1 MQPIVEPRAISGL
14 GHRLALT
21 TLVGVSVLSVAVVAM
36 LTIYVDRISEVASS
50 LHRVDALA
58 DYSGRPA
65 AVQVAENPAINFLIF
80 IDSGEQLQAAVIANL
95 SGSRR
100 NLTLVALPADLLVGE
115 SSASM
120 SRAYTSD
127 PLRATRLV
135 EEFSGARMDHQL
147 RLDVMGFDAVV
158 DRLDGLHVGD
168 HQLAGSDAVGY
179 LAQAGSASEASQRAA
194 QLIRQT
200 MIKAKAN
207 GGVLNLPRF
216 DSLISALGACLTIDD
231 GLTNDAIQNV
241 LVESR
246 VHLDDVRL
254 WPLGGAAT
262 AAGTRADQASVALLR
277 AGLASD
283 ELAQTTQASLV
294 TTAQV
299 GAVQSTQTDATTSA
313 VPGVV
318 PLGPSADADA
328 AAVPSATSTSR

>member
-1 MQPIVEPRAISGL
+1 MQPIVEPRASSGL

-21 TLVGVSVLSVAVVAM
+21 ALVGVSVLSVAVVAM

-58 DYSGRPA
+58 DYDGRPA

-80 IDSGEQLQAAVIANL
+80 IDSGDKLQAAVIANL

-100 NLTLVALPADLLVGE
+100 HLTLAALPADLLVSG
-115 SSASM
+115 SAASLA
-120 SRAYTSD
+120 RTYASD
-127 PLRATRLV
+127 PLRATRMV

-158 DRLDGLHVGD
+158 DRLDGLNVGD
-168 HQLAGSDAVGY
+168 RQLSGADAVGY
-179 LAQAGSASEASQRAA
+179 LAQAGAAADRSQRAA

-200 MIKAKAN
+200 MIKAKDN

-216 DSLISALGACLTIDD
+216 DSLIGALGDCLTIDD

-254 WPLGGAAT
+254 WPIGGAST
-262 AAGTRADQASVALLR
+262 SAGTRADPATVALLR
-277 AGLASD
+277 SGLASD
-283 ELAQTTQASLV
+283 DLARTPQESSAA
-294 TTAQV
+294 TAQV
-299 GAVQSTQTDATTSA
+299 GAVHSAKSDATSGGASLSPSAGADGVA
-313 VPGVV
+313 VP
-318 PLGPSADADA
+318 P
-328 AAVPSATSTSR
+328 ATPTPR